1 MYMERFTFFLRR
13 KVVTNSVVSIIGLR
27 IEEI

>member
-13 KVVTNSVVSIIGLR
+13 KVVTNSVVYIIGLR